1 MKNQPF
7 TRREFL
13 RSAAVAGAAVSNAA
27 AEEETKGEELFIWT
41 PQELCCRF
49 CGRATVYLDCG

>member
-1 MKNQPF
+1 MDHSSEEQP
-7 TRREFL
+7 EVEIL
-13 RSAAVAGAAVSNAA
+13 AVAGAAVSNAA
-27 AEEETKGEELFIWT
+27 AKEGTKGEELFIWT